1 LLTNFGFTPEHLS
14 QVTRELVAAAKEQA
28 AS

>member
-1 LLTNFGFTPEHLS
+1 LTTTELDEHLS
-14 QVTRELVAAAKEQA
+14 QVTRELVAAAGEQA